1 MSAIRITNFLG
12 IAPKIASE
20 LLPDTAAQIAENA
33 NLYSG
38 NLISYTEPKAT
49 GETINSGTIKTIYP
63 LRDPSTGDPVWLSW
77 TENVDIA
84 VAASNEDGS
93 QRFYYTGDSQGGG
106 VPKVSNY
113 ALATDGSAPYPV
125 ASKYYDLGLPL
136 PDTKLTTAATEF
148 TALTSENFFRD
159 NSGKVTVKSTA
170 HGLTTGNRVIVS
182 GFTYL
187 SGTFTQNG
195 SPTVSVSITGHG
207 LSIGAVVNLEFYNLL
222 PSGSYVVIAPVSANS
237 FTVNAPVSQTV
248 QGSPICAINLT
259 GLNAQNVE
267 VTVEDDDNFSY
278 FSPGFPIGS
287 NNSRIAFTTAK
298 IELGGVTQNRTYV
311 YTWFTPWLEES
322 IGSEPSKDLF
332 VKEGQTVTV
341 SNIPTA
347 KPTGN
352 NFVRAVRLYRTL
364 SSASGTDFFLLATL
378 WFPND
383 IVSVSRTS
391 NVSRVTTE
399 YPHAL
404 SVDDYIKIANCTN
417 SSFDTTDTSV
427 SAVIDGYTFE
437 YQQTAADVSETSES
451 SGVLYIDVSQDPGTT
466 TAVYWGD
473 GNDYDFVDNY
483 DSLLLQQALTT
494 DLYDPPPANLQGL
507 ISYQNNILVGF
518 VANEVYFSE
527 PNFPHAWPFEYK
539 ITLEHNVVGLAA
551 ISGAL
556 LVLTDSYPYLIQG
569 TDPANR
575 LSVQRI
581 DQDHPCLNRRS
592 IVVMYGAV
600 VWATNGGLAVYSP
613 AGGAQ
618 LITKYN
624 YNNETWQEDIDP
636 ATVVAAFYRD
646 KYFASHSQ
654 GAFIFERDQKV
665 GGTFVTT
672 DVVANASYYDSTAD
686 RFYYAIGTS
695 GELLEWNDPTT
706 FRKVYRWKSKT
717 FKTKGMINLG
727 AARVIADYNDV
738 DPNAIGTTQLW
749 NTFSSDWNTTLFVFG
764 SPGNME
770 FRLYVDKQLLFT
782 TDVLNDE
789 TFRLPT
795 GYRSDTFSVEVISN
809 LRLRE
814 IHLAETPIQLKLT

>member
-20 LLPDTAAQIAENA
+20 LLPDTAAQIAENV

-38 NLISYTEPKAT
+38 NLMSYTETTGVAT
-49 GETINSGTIKTIYP
+49 GKTGDIKALHI
-63 LRDPSTGDPVWLSW
+63 LRDPDTGDDVFLSW
-77 TENVDIA
+77 TDEVNVAI
-84 VAASNEDGS
+84 AASNEDKQ
-93 QRFYYTGDSQGGG
+93 QRFYYTGDSEGGG
-106 VPKVSNY
+106 APKVSNY
-113 ALATDGSAPYPV
+113 DLATDGSAPYPV
-125 ASKYYDLGLPL
+125 ANGYYDLGLPL
-136 PDTKLTTAATEF
+136 PDTKLTTQATEF
-148 TALTSENFFRD
+148 NAITTENFFRD
-159 NSGKVTVKSTA
+159 SSGKVTVKATD
-170 HGLTTGNRVIVS
+170 HGLTTGNKVIVS

-195 SPTVSVSITGHG
+195 TNTVTVSVNGHG
-207 LSIGAVVNLEFYNLL
+207 LSIGAVVNLEFYNIL

-237 FTVNAPVSQTV
+237 FTVNAPVIQTV
-248 QGSPICAINLT
+248 QGTPICAINLT

-267 VTVEDDDNFSY
+267 ITAEDDDNFSY
-278 FSPGFPIGS
+278 LSPGFPIGS
-287 NNSRIAFTTAK
+287 DSSRVPFTNAK
-298 IELGGVTQNRTYV
+298 IELGGATQNRVYA

-322 IGSEPSKDLF
+322 IASEPSEDLF
-332 VKEGQTVTV
+332 IKEGQVVTV
-341 SNIPTA
+341 SNMPTA
-347 KPTGN
+347 KPNGN
-352 NFVRAVRLYRTL
+352 NFVRGIRLYRTL

-378 WFPND
+378 WFPNNLL
-383 IVSVSRTS
+383 SVSRTS

-404 SVDDYIKIANCTN
+404 SVDDYIKIANCSI
-417 SSFDTTDTSV
+417 SSFDTTDTKV

-437 YQQTAADVSETSES
+437 YQQAAADVTDISVAN
-451 SGVLYIDVSQDPGTT
+451 GLLYIDISQDPGTS

-473 GNDYDFVDNY
+473 GNDYSFVDNY
-483 DSLLLQQALTT
+483 DSRLLQQSLVT
-494 DLYDPPPANLQGL
+494 DLYDPPPKNLQGL

-600 VWATNGGLAVYSP
+600 VWATHGGLAVYSP
-613 AGGAQ
+613 GGGAQ

-624 YNNETWQEDIDP
+624 YNGETWKQDIDGT
-636 ATVVAAFYRD
+636 TVVAQFYRD
-646 KYFASHSQ
+646 KYFASHSN
-654 GAFIFERDQKV
+654 GAFIFERDSQK

-672 DVVANASYYDSTAD
+672 NVVATAGVFDSVND
-686 RFYYAIGTS
+686 KLYLSIGDA
-695 GELLEWNDPTT
+695 GEIIEWNNPN
-706 FRKVYRWKSKT
+706 RPRLKYRWKSKT
-717 FKTKGMINLG
+717 FKTTDMINIG
-727 AARVIADYNDV
+727 AARVIADYSDA
-738 DPNAIGTTQLW
+738 DPNATTDLWETVTDTW
-749 NTFSSDWNTTLFVFG
+749 NTYFILFVPITRFD
-764 SPGNME
+764 
-770 FRLYVDKQLLFT
+770 FKFYVDKELKYT
-782 TDVLNDE
+782 KTVNNND
-789 TFRLPT
+789 TFRLPS
-795 GYRSDTFSVEVISN
+795 GYRSDTFEVEVEGNI
-809 LRLRE
+809 RIRE
-814 IHLAETPIQLKLT
+814 IHLAETPLQLKLT